1 MATSNTKTV
10 PTNGGVKSGSY
21 GGVKSG
27 SYGGKTTEQM
37 KKLGRTATRYAAQ
50 GKKV

>member
-10 PTNGGVKSGSY
+10 PTNGGVKSS
-21 GGVKSG
+21 
-27 SYGGKTTEQM
+27 SYGGKTQEQM
-37 KKLGRTATRYAAQ
+37 KKLGRTAARAAAQ

>member
-21 GGVKSG
+21 GG
-27 SYGGKTTEQM
+27 KTQEQM
-37 KKLGRTATRYAAQ
+37 KKLRRCAAARAAAQ